1 MRKVNK
7 VFKIGISKKNGEKIN
22 DINEIEV
29 LSGKGIVGDRH
40 FHDLNDTNISRI
52 NWLFDF

>member
-22 DINEIEV
+22 DINEIAAFV
-29 LSGKGIVGDRH
+29 LSDRA
-40 FHDLNDTNISRI
+40 FQDGSN
-52 NWLFDF
+52 